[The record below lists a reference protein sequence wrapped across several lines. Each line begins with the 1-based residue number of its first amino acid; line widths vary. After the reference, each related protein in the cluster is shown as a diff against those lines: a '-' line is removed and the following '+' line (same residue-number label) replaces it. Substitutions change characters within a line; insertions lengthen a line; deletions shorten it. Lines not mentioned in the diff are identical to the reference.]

1 VIWKEEL
8 YIMMHE
14 RNQHVTGDSN
24 GFEIC
29 SKIVSLD
36 KAILFCAIAEK
47 PGYLVTIASNPSD
60 SSSRSRRG
68 SNISPSTNA
77 DDKVDDEKFQN
88 ELRSYLSDS
97 DMEKYVFNTG
107 IMYGIH
113 KSWEHKLGRVRYFVS
128 HYEDMEIA
136 TIMLGK
142 GQFVL
147 LGIESK
153 RQRRIDRILSQKI
166 MPYLERSAVSM
177 K

>member
-1 VIWKEEL
+1 
-8 YIMMHE
+8 MMHE
-14 RNQHVTGDSN
+14 RNQHLTGDSN
-24 GFEIC
+24 GFDIC
-29 SKIVSLD
+29 SKMVSLD

-60 SSSRSRRG
+60 GSSGRSRRG
-68 SNISPSTNA
+68 SNISPSTNM
-77 DDKVDDEKFQN
+77 DNKGNGQKFQN
-88 ELRSYLSDS
+88 ELGSYLSDS

-142 GQFVL
+142 GQFIL

-166 MPYLERSAVSM
+166 MPYLESSAVSM